1 MPFWYNLPVPAL
13 EAVDSQRQPNVRLVR
28 WQVDE
33 GAAVHAGTIL
43 AIIEVDSAM
52 YEVLANGE
60 GFLRTKLFPNGAVVP
75 RSSTLATVIA
85 DGENIPYERPYSI
98 ARRMNL

>member
-1 MPFWYNLPVPAL
+1 MPFGCNLPVPAL
-13 EAVDSQRQPNVRLVR
+13 ETLDSQRQPNVRAVR

-52 YEVLANGE
+52 YEVLANGD
-60 GFLRTKLFPNGAVVP
+60 GFLRAKLFRNGAVVS
-75 RSSTLATVIA
+75 RSSALATVIA
-85 DGENIPYERPYSI
+85 DGENIPYDRPYSVG
-98 ARRMNL
+98 RRINL